1 MSRDETTREEQEG
14 AIVEVG
20 YRQLWHNRRCLG
32 PNRSVGE
39 VWRLLVPNPR
49 RLTDQDE
56 LSALAARA
64 AWAAW
69 AEAAEVC
76 SAPLQE

>member
-1 MSRDETTREEQEG
+1 MDDYG
-14 AIVEVG
+14 
-20 YRQLWHNRRCLG
+20 NRRCLG
-32 PNRSVGE
+32 PNRSAGE
-39 VWRLLVPNPR
+39 VWRLLVANPR

-56 LSALAARA
+56 LSALT

-69 AEAAEVC
+69 QRGSVAAWAAEVC

>member
-1 MSRDETTREEQEG
+1 V
-14 AIVEVG
+14 IVEVG
-20 YRQLWHNRRCLG
+20 YGRVWHNRGCLG
-32 PNRSVGE
+32 PNRSTGE
-39 VWRLLVPNPR
+39 VWRLLVANPR

-56 LSALAARA
+56 LSAVA
-64 AWAAW
+64 AWAVAAWAEAAW